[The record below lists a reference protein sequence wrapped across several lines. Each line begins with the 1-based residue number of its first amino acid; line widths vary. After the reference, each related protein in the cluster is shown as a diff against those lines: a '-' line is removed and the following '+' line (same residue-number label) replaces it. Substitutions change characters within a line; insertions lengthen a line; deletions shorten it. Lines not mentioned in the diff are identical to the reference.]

1 MNINEER
8 YFDFSTDEKDLAA
21 FSPGAGTDPALR
33 IVAEDIQ
40 SYLLNK
46 NPILSIR
53 GLIALHVA
61 TSLGSHL
68 GSQQYRKT
76 TNILLAVIAA
86 VLAYIAYLLS

>member
-1 MNINEER
+1 MNNNEER

-21 FSPGAGTDPALR
+21 FEPGAGTNPATK
-33 IVAEDIQ
+33 IIAKEIQ
-40 SYLLNK
+40 RYLSNR

-53 GLIALHVA
+53 GLIALHVM
-61 TSLGSHL
+61 TSLGYHL

-86 VLAYIAYLLS
+86 ILAYIAYLLS